1 VPALIWLSPAR
12 DPETGQAM
20 DRAPALRCMV
30 DGEEADPWS
39 TWTRLHPIEEAE
51 YRRLVR
57 EREGV
62 ESDDLHTS
70 KVRL

>member
-1 VPALIWLSPAR
+1 
-12 DPETGQAM
+12 
-20 DRAPALRCMV
+20 MV